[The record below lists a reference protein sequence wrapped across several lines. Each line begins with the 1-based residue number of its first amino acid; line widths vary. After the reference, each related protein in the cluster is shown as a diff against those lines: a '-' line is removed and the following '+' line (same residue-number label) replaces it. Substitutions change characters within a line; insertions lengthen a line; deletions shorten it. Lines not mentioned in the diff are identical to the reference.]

1 MMTRIEQ
8 LREEFRIVFNQFG
21 QNAKPRD
28 IKGNILSV
36 PFYDPEEGMNNE
48 DFMLMYGKPTIQAL
62 VNMMVKLGFDS
73 YYKLTVAVRF
83 DGIASQK
90 SVVIVQVFV

>member
-1 MMTRIEQ
+1 MTRIEQ

-36 PFYDPEEGMNNE
+36 PFYDPEEELSNK
-48 DFMLMYGKPTIQAL
+48 DFMVMYGRPSIQAL
-62 VNMMVKLGFDS
+62 VNMMGELGFDS
-73 YYKLTVAVRF
+73 YYKLGVGVRF

-90 SVVIVQVFV
+90 SVVILQVLV